1 MMHSSKQLCCEA
13 RARERNAPRGGFTL
27 IELLVVIAIIAI
39 LAGLLLPALARAKA
53 KATRIS
59 CLSNLKQT
67 GLALLVWADDNG
79 DMFPW
84 QVAPAAGG
92 SQTLPQAWQH
102 FVLISNELIT
112 PKVLHCPTDSEK
124 EMARSFAELATRKNA
139 VLSFGFGAGSMPS
152 KPLMNLA
159 ADRNIL
165 GTDNQHCNVANI
177 DGVTTVVPG
186 SGVNP
191 AWDNRFHNNT
201 GNLVLADGSAQQ
213 CSSVGLISL
222 FTATGDS
229 KNCFLK
235 P

>member
-1 MMHSSKQLCCEA
+1 MLSGKRINPGAAA
-13 RARERNAPRGGFTL
+13 RAGRTGRAGFTL

-67 GLALLVWADDNG
+67 GLAFLIWADDNG

-102 FVLISNELIT
+102 FVIISNELIS

-124 EMARSFAELATRKNA
+124 EMARSFDELATRRNA

-152 KPLMNLA
+152 KPAMNLA

-177 DGVTTVVPG
+177 DGVTTIVPG

-191 AWDNRFHNNT
+191 AWDTRFHNSA

-213 CSSVGLISL
+213 CSSARLISF